1 MLAALPVLAQPQPQW
16 EWAKAQPFT
25 VSALTTDAVGR
36 VYVTGS
42 FSGTITLGGQQFTAQ
57 STGTDLLVARFS
69 PEGKLDWATSLG
81 AAPFMS
87 GGSSSASGTDIS
99 VNPQTGEAS
108 VVGSYSGNL
117 MGVSGSEPGEPGTG
131 IRMVVLKLANSGRIQ
146 WVVRAGSVSPA
157 TIGNA
162 IASDLL
168 GNTHVSG
175 STNGGFDLSNGSTFG
190 TGSRSMFVLSL
201 GPTGQT
207 RWIVGGQSTLS
218 ANADDI
224 ATDAQNNVYVL
235 GRYFGPFRFGNFS
248 FTGDVSSNGNTFL
261 AKLANQTGTP
271 LWVRDGAGT
280 GASSLAV
287 DAAGS
292 SYIGGQAG
300 SNVSFGG
307 VSLNISSGSVGYVI
321 HVGPNGSTEWIRSVG
336 DAASNAPVEVA
347 TVPTSNGGAARV
359 VVGLTRP
366 NNAATVLALRA
377 NGTILW
383 QEQASGGQ
391 SNIRDVAV
399 APGLRIYLGGTL
411 SGQVQFG
418 ADAVSANGPT
428 NYLAALA
435 PRANP
440 LRFNWDELSVFPNP
454 ATVQLSVQVPPLPAV
469 HIQLLNL
476 NGRVVREVRMP
487 ASRQPQTATF
497 NVRELPSGLYTL
509 RLTAGG
515 ETISRQVQIR

>member
-1 MLAALPVLAQPQPQW
+1 MPALAQVEW
-16 EWAKAQPFT
+16 EWAEAQPFR
-25 VSALTTDAVGR
+25 VNAVATDAVGR

-42 FSGTITLGGQQFTAQ
+42 FSGTITLGQQQLTAQ

-69 PEGKLDWATSLG
+69 PEGKVDWANSLG
-81 AAPFMS
+81 AAPIFN
-87 GGSSSASGTDIS
+87 GGNSSASGTDIS

-108 VVGSYSGNL
+108 VVGSYGGNL
-117 MGVSGSEPGEPGTG
+117 IGVPGSEPGDPAVS
-131 IRMVVLKLANSGRIQ
+131 RMVVLKLANSGRIQ
-146 WVVRAGSVSPA
+146 WVVRAGTFNPA

-175 STNGGFDLSNGSTFG
+175 STNGGFNLSNGSTFG

-207 RWIVGGQSTLS
+207 RWIVGGQSTLG

-235 GRYFGPFRFGNFS
+235 GRYFGPFQFGNAS
-248 FTGDVSSNGNTFL
+248 FNGDGNTFL

-271 LWVRDGAGT
+271 LWVRSGVSAGAG
-280 GASSLAV
+280 SLAV

-292 SYIGGQAG
+292 SYIGGRAG
-300 SNVSFGG
+300 SSVSFGG
-307 VSLNISSGSVGYVI
+307 VSLNISSGSVGFVI
-321 HVGPNGSTEWIRSVG
+321 HVGQNSNTEWIRSVG

-347 TVPTSNGGAARV
+347 TVPASNGGAARV

-377 NGTILW
+377 NGTIIW

-418 ADAVSANGPT
+418 ADAVGANGPT
-428 NYLAALA
+428 DYLAALA

-440 LRFNWDELSVFPNP
+440 LRFNWDALSVFPNP

-469 HIQLLNL
+469 HIQLVNL
-476 NGRVVREVRMP
+476 NGRVVREVRLP
-487 ASRQPQTATF
+487 ASRQPQTATLD
-497 NVRELPSGLYTL
+497 VRELPGGLYNL

-515 ETISRQVQIR
+515 ETISRLVQIR